1 MSYQKSPP
9 LSDQDLEIA
18 INESLDRWSQSATPV
33 YGVFYKGKHLIMSRA
48 RVYYHKGAA
57 KSQLIRNFK
66 SSVYVNGQYHHD
78 FDKDYAKKY
87 IEKLLA
93 SGDLEIKQI

>member
-1 MSYQKSPP
+1 MSYQKMPP
-9 LSDQDLEIA
+9 LSDQDLEVA

-66 SSVYVNGQYHHD
+66 YSVYIDGKYYND
-78 FDKDYAKKY
+78 FDRAYAKKY

-93 SGDLEIKQI
+93 SGDLEIKQL